1 MLQPITLPAQVRTN
15 ALHMV
20 IAIAQLGPSQMR
32 HMIKHVHGSVC
43 QMSYNCLAGASAHF
57 QGHGHGSEEFAEMAL
72 VMFMRAESV
81 KHGR

>member
-1 MLQPITLPAQVRTN
+1 
-15 ALHMV
+15 
-20 IAIAQLGPSQMR
+20 MR

-43 QMSYNCLAGASAHF
+43 QLSYNCLAGASAHF

-81 KHGR
+81 KHGH